1 MRIKLDEGGQMPV
14 RGSQHAAGYDI
25 YSVGD
30 YEIAPGSCVKVKTG
44 LHTELPPNTFAAV
57 FPRSGLATKNGLRL
71 SNCVAVID
79 EDYRGEWLIPLYND
93 SDETQIVPDKTR
105 IAQFVIIPYLA
116 PELIEADDL
125 DETTRGDGGF
135 GSTGTK

>member
-1 MRIKLDEGGQMPV
+1 M
-14 RGSQHAAGYDI
+14 
-25 YSVGD
+25 
-30 YEIAPGSCVKVKTG
+30 
-44 LHTELPPNTFAAV
+44 
-57 FPRSGLATKNGLRL
+57 
-71 SNCVAVID
+71 VID

-93 SDETQIVPDKTR
+93 SDETQFVPDKTR

-125 DETTRGDGGF
+125 DETTRGDDGF